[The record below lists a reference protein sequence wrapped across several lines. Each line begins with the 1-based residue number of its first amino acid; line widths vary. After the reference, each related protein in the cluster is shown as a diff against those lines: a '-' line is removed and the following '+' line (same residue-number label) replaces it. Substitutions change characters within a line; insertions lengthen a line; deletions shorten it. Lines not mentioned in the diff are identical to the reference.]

1 MRRLPPFVPC
11 LLLAALALPA
21 RAAVAPEALR
31 VPPGFRVE
39 VFSAE
44 VPSAREIALGARG
57 TVFVGSMAAGKVYAL
72 TDADHDGRAE
82 RVRVVASGLQ
92 MPVGVAFRD
101 GDLYVSAVSRI
112 LRLRAIEDHLDDPP
126 APEVVTDELP
136 GETHHGW
143 RYLAFGPDGKLY
155 VPIGAP
161 CNVCDRAGYAKL
173 TRMDAD
179 GTHWQ
184 DVAYGIRNTI
194 GFTWQPG
201 SGTLWFTDN
210 GRDWMGD
217 DLPSDELNR
226 LDRVGEHFGF
236 PYCHQGDTPDPEFGA
251 GHPCK
256 DYAPPAHKLGAH
268 VAALGLAFYDGAQF
282 PAHWRGAL
290 FIAEHGSWN
299 RSVKSG
305 YRVVAVHL
313 DARGK
318 VRGEETFLDGF
329 LQGGSARGRPVDVKV
344 APDGALL
351 VSDDLA
357 GAVYRITYDAA
368 PTPQR

>member
-1 MRRLPPFVPC
+1 M
-11 LLLAALALPA
+11 LLLATCLLGAFAAHAAADPA
-21 RAAVAPEALR
+21 TLR

-39 VFSAE
+39 VFSAD
-44 VPSAREIALGARG
+44 VPNAREMAIGSRG
-57 TVFVGSMAAGKVYAL
+57 TVFVGSNDAGKVYAL

-82 RVRVVASGLQ
+82 RVRVIAGGLQ
-92 MPVGVAFRD
+92 LPVGVAFRD

-126 APEVVTDELP
+126 APEVVTDRLP
-136 GETHHGW
+136 RDTHHGW

-173 TRMDAD
+173 MRMDAD

-184 DVAYGIRNTI
+184 DVAYGIRNTV

-201 SGTLWFTDN
+201 SGRLWFTDN

-217 DLPSDELNR
+217 DLPADELNR
-226 LDRVGEHFGF
+226 VDHPGAHYGF
-236 PYCHQGDTPDPEFGA
+236 PYCHQGDTPDPEFGK
-251 GHPCK
+251 GHACE
-256 DYAPPAHKLGAH
+256 DYVPPAHKFGAH
-268 VAALGLAFYDGAQF
+268 VAALGLAFYTGTQF
-282 PAHWRGAL
+282 PARWRDTL
-290 FIAEHGSWN
+290 FVAEHGSWN
-299 RSVKSG
+299 RTVKSG
-305 YRVVAVHL
+305 YRVVAVHV
-313 DARGK
+313 DAQGR

-329 LQGGSARGRPVDVKV
+329 LDRGRTRGRPADVKV

-351 VSDDLA
+351 VSDDYGGA
-357 GAVYRITYDAA
+357 IYRISYGAVR
-368 PTPQR
+368 